1 MDTEDIKVP
10 SADWQYQD
18 VNQSGSNPKNTG
30 TLFDNFGAHI
40 VDFIQTLVVFGAI
53 FILLYLF
60 VAQPHKVSGSSM
72 VPTLHDGDYIIT
84 QKITYKLEDPQKGDI
99 VVFKNPRD
107 ESQDFIKRVIAIPGD
122 TIMVDGTLVYLNG
135 QLLSEAYLPLGTP
148 TFGRN
153 FLNDG
158 VEVKAG
164 DNQYFV
170 FGDNREHSSDS
181 REWGPIP
188 KEKIIGKAFFRYFP
202 PPVLGLIKHL

>member
-1 MDTEDIKVP
+1 MDPEIKVP
-10 SADWQYQD
+10 SSDWQYQD
-18 VNQSGSNPKNTG
+18 TNQSGINPKTPGNF
-30 TLFDNFGAHI
+30 FDNFGAHI

-53 FILLYLF
+53 FILIYLF

-72 VPTLHDGDYIIT
+72 VATFHDGDYIIT
-84 QKITYKLEDPQKGDI
+84 QKISYKLEEPKRGDI

-107 ESQDFIKRVIAIPGD
+107 ESQDFIKRIIAIPGD
-122 TIMVDGTLVYLNG
+122 NIMVKDTQVYLNG
-135 QLLSEAYLPLGTP
+135 QLLNELYLAPETP

-158 VEVKAG
+158 MAVKAG

-188 KEKIIGKAFFRYFP
+188 KEKIIGKAFLRYFP
-202 PPVLGLIKHL
+202 IQVIGLVKHL